1 MTCRDFEFVVRQA
14 AAFFNLGIS
23 VVETQFAT
31 SLERKMLAL
40 EFLDSPS
47 PCKDNV

>member
-1 MTCRDFEFVVRQA
+1 VTCRDLEFVVLQTGA
-14 AAFFNLGIS
+14 IFNLGIS

-31 SLERKMLAL
+31 SLESKMLAL

>member
-1 MTCRDFEFVVRQA
+1 MTCRYFEFFVRQTA
-14 AAFFNLGIS
+14 AIFNLGIS

-31 SLERKMLAL
+31 SLESKMLAL

-47 PCKDNV
+47 LCKDNV